1 MKKYLIV
8 LGLLAVSLLFS
19 PSASAQSQNC
29 ETMQFPN
36 ASACVWVEKMANT
49 EYRVQYTVNSS
60 NAYEW
65 VVCDVFYGSNYQY
78 QQACNQPIYYNNNS
92 IEPIRIRLNI
102 GGTSKTITRNYNF
115 GNGTW
120 AGSLRDNT
128 NNQLHTFSLLASQN
142 NPNLYQPINITIRA
156 RDRNN
161 NTITNYSNRVD
172 FSVQYRAN
180 SSSSWQTSPS
190 SRYVLDRNS
199 YNFSWNDNGSV
210 TLHNLIEFRN
220 TGQYRLVVRD
230 NNNNITSYISFTIW
244 GSSWNNNN
252 QLHTFSLLASQN
264 NPNLYQPI
272 NITIRAR
279 DRNNNTI
286 TNYTNRVDFSV
297 QYRASN
303 SSSRQ
308 ASPSSR
314 YVLDRNSYNFS
325 WNDNGSVT
333 LHNLIEFRNNGHY
346 RLVVRDN
353 SNNIS
358 NWIEFTIG
366 QTDSNQYGPIQ
377 NFRVTASH
385 TNPSIYQRVN
395 VTIQARDNL
404 NRIVQ
409 NYTRNVSLK
418 VQYRPYSN
426 SARQNAPSSHYILN
440 RSNYSFSWS
449 DYGTVTLQNLVEFR
463 NNGTY
468 RLVVEDSWN
477 NIVGYA
483 TFTVWGSNNN
493 YNPYNPGFTN
503 SQINQIQSIYT
514 IWPIFIDKLKDNY
527 PILRNHSTWNN
538 QQAALYQQMHNILN
552 NYSSIYNNYNSFF
565 NAFRDRYI
573 YTLQIRD

>member
-8 LGLLAVSLLFS
+8 LSLLAGSLLFS
-19 PSASAQSQNC
+19 PTISAQSQNC
-29 ETMQFPN
+29 ETIQFPN
-36 ASACVWVEKMANT
+36 ASACVWVEKMWNA
-49 EYRVQYTVNSS
+49 EYRVQYTVNSP

-65 VVCDVFYGSNYQY
+65 VVCDISYGANYQY
-78 QQACNQPIYYNNNS
+78 QQACNQPIYYNSNS
-92 IEPIRIRLNI
+92 IEPIRIKVNI
-102 GGTSKTITRNYNF
+102 GGTNKTITRNYNF

-120 AGSLRDNT
+120 AGSSRNNT

-190 SRYVLDRNS
+190 SRY
-199 YNFSWNDNGSV
+199 
-210 TLHNLIEFRN
+210 I
-220 TGQYRLVVRD
+220 
-230 NNNNITSYISFTIW
+230 
-244 GSSWNNNN
+244 
-252 QLHTFSLLASQN
+252 
-264 NPNLYQPI
+264 
-272 NITIRAR
+272 
-279 DRNNNTI
+279 
-286 TNYTNRVDFSV
+286 
-297 QYRASN
+297 
-303 SSSRQ
+303 
-308 ASPSSR
+308 
-314 YVLDRNSYNFS
+314 LDRNSYNFS

-366 QTDSNQYGPIQ
+366 QTDSNQYGSIQ

-385 TNPSIYQRVN
+385 TNPSTYQRVN

-426 SARQNAPSSHYILN
+426 SARQNAPSSRYILN

-514 IWPIFIDKLKDNY
+514 IWPIFIDKLKNDY

-538 QQAALYQQMHNILN
+538 QQAALYQQMHNVLN
-552 NYSSIYNNYNSFF
+552 NYSSIYNNYDAFF